1 MQYVKVSA
9 SSCVLQ
15 FTRPSVSG
23 LLDTVRVS
31 QRESFASSGTCNESR
46 YIVNLCFI
54 FMGDKKFPTEWVFFE
69 LVSPPTSYTVIS
81 NPQPYFSRVLSFN
94 EDSKHLLHT
103 TWILNISIVSQNT
116 VSKKASGY
124 WPQFYVAGPNVF
136 LLTTA
141 ISSNT
146 AAVSEMACS

>member
-1 MQYVKVSA
+1 
-9 SSCVLQ
+9 
-15 FTRPSVSG
+15 
-23 LLDTVRVS
+23 
-31 QRESFASSGTCNESR
+31 
-46 YIVNLCFI
+46 
-54 FMGDKKFPTEWVFFE
+54 MGDKKFPTEWVFFE

-146 AAVSEMACS
+146 AAVSEMACSWLVCGAFTCFNSSFIPCFMSAFSGSKDSLPSLLN